1 MELVKE
7 LRELQE
13 QILNREKEKYA
24 KEKAIFESE
33 ESKTF
38 GMFYIRCHEIGE
50 FFFEDYSETLEGI
63 VEICDE
69 IKKFIAEQE
78 ERWMYKKIKTIPYK
92 KEYCDEDWGWMDFFV
107 GFKVVWYLVD
117 TEEAVRTKAK
127 RDFINE
133 ASVRVN
139 KKAKELI
146 GDKAFYIKNL
156 DCFLLEKFMNEEIDI
171 NFLVEATYQ
180 GCKI

>member
-7 LRELQE
+7 FRELQE

-24 KEKAIFESE
+24 KEKAVFESE
-33 ESKTF
+33 KSKTF

-50 FFFEDYSETLEGI
+50 FFFDDYEETLEGI
-63 VEICDE
+63 LEICDE

-78 ERWMYKKIKTIPYK
+78 EKWMYKNIKTIPYK
-92 KEYCDEDWGWMDFFV
+92 KEYRDEDWDWTDFFV
-107 GFKVVWYLVD
+107 GFKVVGYLVD
-117 TEEAVRTKAK
+117 TEDAVKAKAK

-146 GDKAFYIKNL
+146 GDEAHFIKAL

-171 NFLVEATYQ
+171 NFLIEATYKT
-180 GCKI
+180 CSI